1 MGAIGNPIKRKC
13 HAGNCV
19 SQCESS
25 VHGGLYWILGGGG
38 TRWYVALKPP
48 RLSRLCS
55 TQFSVPFEVIACL
68 TSQVYIFIKKFQQ
81 FSIFWFP
88 VKYFLATCRRIQ
100 RQMCGRCWN
109 KRHLDK
115 MSQEAGGMWSASE
128 IASLTF
134 ESAKNGYFEFT
145 TDLAIAIGR
154 LVDSLL
160 TLIFYINA
168 PGSRPWNTR
177 PWTQRLSELLDK
189 LCTVNEKS
197 NYLFSPPH
205 PWISLFVGTFIG
217 IIH

>member
-25 VHGGLYWILGGGG
+25 VQGGLYWILGGGG
-38 TRWYVALKPP
+38 HKMICGTEASPP
-48 RLSRLCS
+48 VPFMLYPIFCPLWSHRLSN
-55 TQFSVPFEVIACL
+55 FSSI
-68 TSQVYIFIKKFQQ
+68 YIYKKKFQQ
-81 FSIFWFP
+81 FGIFWFP

-128 IASLTF
+128 IDSLTF
-134 ESAKNGYFEFT
+134 DLAKNGYFEFT

-160 TLIFYINA
+160 TRRDCVRDREMHD
-168 PGSRPWNTR
+168 PE
-177 PWTQRLSELLDK
+177 LSVL
-189 LCTVNEKS
+189 VS
-197 NYLFSPPH
+197 Y
-205 PWISLFVGTFIG
+205 
-217 IIH
+217 